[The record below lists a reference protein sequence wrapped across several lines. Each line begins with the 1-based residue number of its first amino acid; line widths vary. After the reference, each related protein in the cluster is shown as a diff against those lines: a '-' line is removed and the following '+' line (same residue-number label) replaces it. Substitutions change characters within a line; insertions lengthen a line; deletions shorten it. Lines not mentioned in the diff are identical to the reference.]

1 MNNWLIRN
9 ATVVN
14 EGTTQVADVRITQG
28 LITEIGTALKP
39 DGSPEYDAR
48 GLHLLPGVIDDQV
61 HFREPGLTHKGNLYS
76 ESRAAAAGGVTS
88 YMEMPNTSPPTLSQ
102 ALLEDKYSR
111 AARSSLVNYAFFMG
125 VSNDNLEEVL
135 RTPCNRVAGIK
146 IFMGSSTGNML
157 VDDAEVLDKLFA
169 HAKCL
174 IAVHCEDEPTVRA
187 NMAEWR
193 SRYGEDV
200 PMDQH
205 PLIRSREACYKSSSF
220 AISLAQRHNA
230 RLHILHISTAE
241 ELALFR
247 NDIPLTEKRITAE
260 VCVHHLW
267 FAQEDYAR
275 LGSHIKWNPAVKAST
290 DRDALWAALLDDR
303 LDIVATDHAPH
314 TAAEKALPYFQCPS
328 GGPLI
333 QHSLQAMLQAS
344 AQGRIPLT
352 RVVEKMCHAPATLF
366 QVRNRG
372 FIRPGYYA
380 DLVLVDMNAP
390 YTVRPD
396 NVLAHCGWS
405 PFMDHTFSATIRT
418 TFVNGMPVWHN
429 GQLQE
434 LPAAMRLD
442 FDRP

>member
-1 MNNWLIRN
+1 MAAW
-9 ATVVN
+9 
-14 EGTTQVADVRITQG
+14 
-28 LITEIGTALKP
+28 
-39 DGSPEYDAR
+39 
-48 GLHLLPGVIDDQV
+48 
-61 HFREPGLTHKGNLYS
+61 RE
-76 ESRAAAAGGVTS
+76 
-88 YMEMPNTSPPTLSQ
+88 
-102 ALLEDKYSR
+102 
-111 AARSSLVNYAFFMG
+111 
-125 VSNDNLEEVL
+125 
-135 RTPCNRVAGIK
+135 
-146 IFMGSSTGNML
+146 
-157 VDDAEVLDKLFA
+157 
-169 HAKCL
+169 
-174 IAVHCEDEPTVRA
+174 
-187 NMAEWR
+187 
-193 SRYGEDV
+193 RYGEDV

-275 LGSHIKWNPAVKAST
+275 LGSHIKWNPAVKAAT

-333 QHSLQAMLQAS
+333 QHTLQAMLQAS

-366 QVRNRG
+366 QVRQRG
-372 FIRPGYYA
+372 YIRPGYYA
-380 DLVLVDMNAP
+380 DLVLVDLNAP